1 MKTILIVDDEA
12 KIRDVVAS
20 YLQKETYRT
29 LEASTGREALE
40 HLNNPAVRL
49 DLCILDLMLP
59 DISGEDVCRQ
69 IRRSSALPVLMLTA
83 KVTEDDRIAGLSL
96 GADDYLSK
104 PFSPRELV
112 ARVKA
117 ILRRSSDHELLADR
131 VEFDGGAL
139 QIDTVKREVCRDRQ
153 LLNLTPNEYK
163 LLLVLARHPQRT
175 FAREELVE
183 KVLGYDFEGDPRTI
197 DQHMKNLRQKLEADP
212 KSPRYLLTVYGVGYK
227 FAGGGPA

>member
-20 YLQKETYRT
+20 YLQKENYRT
-29 LEASTGREALE
+29 LEAATGREALE
-40 HLNNPAVRL
+40 HLNTSNPQI

-59 DISGEDVCRQ
+59 DISGEEVCRQ
-69 IRRSSALPVLMLTA
+69 IRRTSALPILMLTA

-117 ILRRSSDHELLADR
+117 ILRRSSEHQLLADR

-139 QIDTVKREVCRDRQ
+139 LIDTVKHEVYRDQ
-153 LLNLTPNEYK
+153 HALTLTPNEYK
-163 LLLVLARHPQRT
+163 LLLVLARHPLRT
-175 FAREELVE
+175 FTRDELVE
-183 KVLGYDFEGDPRTI
+183 KVLGFDFEGDPRTI
-197 DQHMKNLRQKLEADP
+197 DQHMKNLRQKLESDP
-212 KSPRYLLTVYGVGYK
+212 KSPRYLVTVYGIGYK
-227 FAGGGPA
+227 FAGGDSA

>member
-20 YLQKETYRT
+20 YLQKEHYRT
-29 LEASTGREALE
+29 CEATTGREALRQVE
-40 HLNNPAVRL
+40 QGDI

-59 DISGEDVCRQ
+59 DISGEEVCRQ
-69 IRRSSALPVLMLTA
+69 VRRTSALPILMLTA
-83 KVTEDDRIAGLSL
+83 KATEGDCIAGLAL

-117 ILRRSSDHELLADR
+117 ILRRSVEHDLLADR
-131 VEFDGGAL
+131 VEYDGGAL
-139 QIDTVKREVCRDRQ
+139 VIDTAKREVYCEQQ
-153 LLNLTPNEYK
+153 LIALTPNEYK
-163 LLLVLARHPQRT
+163 LLLVLARHPLRT
-175 FAREELVE
+175 FTRDELVE

-197 DQHMKNLRQKLEADP
+197 DQHVKNIRQKLERDP
-212 KSPRYLLTVYGVGYK
+212 KAPRYLLTVYGMGYK
-227 FAGGGPA
+227 FVGGNSA